1 MSENYGH
8 PEQLEADIDTLHD
21 ILDRQGSSLL
31 INAIADNVACT
42 AIKFNMSE
50 QERDRLT
57 NSLAAELQNALLE
70 KLHWEN

>member
-1 MSENYGH
+1 MCKNHGH
-8 PEQLEADIDTLHD
+8 PEQLETDIDTLHD
-21 ILDRQGSSLL
+21 ILDRQGTSVV
-31 INAIADNVACT
+31 IDAIADNVACA

>member
-1 MSENYGH
+1 MSTNYGH
-8 PEQLEADIDTLHD
+8 PEQLEADTDTLHD
-21 ILDRQGSSLL
+21 ILDRQGASMA

-42 AIKFNMSE
+42 AIKFNISE
-50 QERDRLT
+50 QERDRLI